1 MLSTLCARAR
11 LQEDMRACVFV
22 DVGLCVVVD
31 GGGGLC
37 LIEMCQIF
45 ADETIIARLSPLPT
59 DPIPPMIIHRQ

>member
-1 MLSTLCARAR
+1 
-11 LQEDMRACVFV
+11 MRACVFV

-45 ADETIIARLSPLPT
+45 ADETITARLSPLPT